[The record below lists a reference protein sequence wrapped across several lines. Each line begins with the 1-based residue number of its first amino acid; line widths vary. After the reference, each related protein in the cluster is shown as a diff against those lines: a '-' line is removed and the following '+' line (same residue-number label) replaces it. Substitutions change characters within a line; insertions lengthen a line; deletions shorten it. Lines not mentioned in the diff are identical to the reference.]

1 MEHRRI
7 SLQYMNTRLRRLRD
21 ERGFNL
27 IELMIVIAI
36 IGLLIGVGS
45 IAWGA
50 MIRAGNENAAAQTL
64 DRIRTYQ
71 AQYASRNR
79 GKFAT
84 FDQLVTASGLD
95 EKFTGDRPVVNGYV
109 YTLTLEEPSS
119 SKPASYKVNADPQVP
134 TGITATGTRFF
145 YTDSAIGSIKANDTQ
160 PAKAEDPSI

>member
-1 MEHRRI
+1 MKPEDLNSNMITLR
-7 SLQYMNTRLRRLRD
+7 SRLKD

-36 IGLLIGVGS
+36 IGLLIGVGA

-50 MIRAGNENAAAQTL
+50 MIRAGNETAAAQSI

-71 AQYASRNR
+71 AQFASRNR

-84 FDQLVTASGLD
+84 FDQLIQSAGLD
-95 EKFTGDRPVVNGYV
+95 EKFAGERPVVNGYIF
-109 YTLTLEEPSS
+109 TLTLEEPSS
-119 SKPASYKVNADPQVP
+119 AKPGSYKINADPQVP
-134 TGITATGTRFF
+134 TGVNATGQRFF
-145 YTDSAIGSIKANDTQ
+145 YTDSSLGTIKANDSQ

>member
-1 MEHRRI
+1 
-7 SLQYMNTRLRRLRD
+7 MNTLRRRFRD

-50 MIRAGNENAAAQTL
+50 MIRSGNETSAAQTL

-79 GKFAT
+79 GRFAT
-84 FDQLVTASGLD
+84 FDQLVTAAGLD
-95 EKFTGDRPVVNGYV
+95 EKFAGERPVVNGYV
-109 YTLTLEEPSS
+109 FTLTLEEPSS
-119 SKPASYKVNADPQVP
+119 SRPASYRLNADPQVP
-134 TGITATGTRFF
+134 TGVTATGTRFF
-145 YTDSAIGSIKANDTQ
+145 YTDSSIGTIKANDTQ